1 MRALRRKRAALRG
14 VRSGAKKNRP
24 ERKAQP
30 MVRFGIAG
38 IGVIARDYAK
48 LIVEGRAGDC
58 EIAALS
64 SRSKAHMEQLK
75 EDFGLCGAALFT
87 DYRAMLDS
95 GAVDAVIIC
104 TPHSLHPSMAKDAVE
119 RGIHALIEKPI
130 GVFPDEVEDLLRTLR
145 ARRDVKSGVLYCRRA
160 GSAFQKLHGL
170 AEEGF
175 FGRLKRASWI
185 ITNLYRPQ
193 AYHSA
198 QTWKGTYAGEGGG
211 LLLTQASHQLD
222 LLLWMLGA
230 PESVH
235 AFCGFGV
242 ERDIE
247 VEDDAVL
254 HLRYPDDL
262 TAQFIA
268 SSREFPGSNRLEL
281 SGSAGQAVL
290 DDDRTLTL
298 RTSSS
303 TMRTTPPS
311 KPPSS
316 RTSFRP
322 SSATSASCARSK
334 TPCCRFGPL
343 TPRICPLGPGRQFR
357 SISTPRSTG
366 GLWKAVFIR
375 LNGSYGR
382 AFPRSFGPGERQ
394 SATPS
399 Y

>member
-1 MRALRRKRAALRG
+1 
-14 VRSGAKKNRP
+14 
-24 ERKAQP
+24 
-30 MVRFGIAG
+30 
-38 IGVIARDYAK
+38 
-48 LIVEGRAGDC
+48 
-58 EIAALS
+58 
-64 SRSKAHMEQLK
+64 MEQLK

-95 GAVDAVIIC
+95 GVVDAVIIC

-170 AEEGF
+170 AGEGF

-298 RTSSS
+298 RTLAQDEREFS
-303 TMRTTPPS
+303 RTTDEMFGRVPFSEESVVFDDADNAAQQAAIIANFVSAIERDERVLCSVEDALLSLRTINAAYLSAWTGETIPLDFDA
-311 KPPSS
+311 KEYRRALES
-316 RTSFRP
+316 RFH
-322 SSATSASCARSK
+322 
-334 TPCCRFGPL
+334 
-343 TPRICPLGPGRQFR
+343 
-357 SISTPRSTG
+357 
-366 GLWKAVFIR
+366 
-375 LNGSYGR
+375 
-382 AFPRSFGPGERQ
+382 
-394 SATPS
+394 
-399 Y
+399 